1 MPSHIELFED
11 RAEIVTARGQRY
23 VIDLEDVE
31 KVSGRSWRSV
41 GGYAGNGSTTVYLQR
56 FLLDAPK
63 GMQVD
68 HIDGDP
74 SNNRR
79 SNLRLCTRAQNSQNQ
94 RRHLDNASGYKGVCW
109 HKASRKWHA
118 QLSRKSVGLF
128 DTAEQAKAAYDAAAE
143 RLFGDFKRAHE
154 HE

>member
-31 KVSGRSWRSV
+31 KVSGRSWYRRPN
-41 GGYAGNGSTTVYLQR
+41 GYAANSVRSPKRTTLLLHR
-56 FLLDAPK
+56 LLLDAPK
-63 GMQVD
+63 GMEVD

-79 SNLRLCTRAQNSQNQ
+79 SNLRLCARGKQQEPAQ
-94 RRHLDNASGYKGVCW
+94 RRK
-109 HKASRKWHA
+109 
-118 QLSRKSVGLF
+118 
-128 DTAEQAKAAYDAAAE
+128 
-143 RLFGDFKRAHE
+143 
-154 HE
+154 